1 MIKTPFKETNPC
13 GLARRPQPTRHPPPT
28 APRTQ
33 VGKERPLCAFNK
45 LCTGLPQADLPRF
58 RKIYERTVHKLSA
71 MLTTDEAYVRPEQ
84 SRKKQPFVQEKMP
97 DIRRDKFEP
106 GVIHSKTAFAQR
118 AIERPSP
125 LATAD
130 REVAAELPTDLRLAI
145 DFVASRGAKIVKD
158 RERRLE
164 QLRAC
169 AADLSDMRAALD
181 ACKTKEATLIAAPFN
196 VAWTAAVI
204 DAMMWPDIDLPLR
217 YVKGF
222 DVVFDV
228 PDSGVFRQ
236 EFDPAEIS
244 KKTFMEGNT
253 KMVAQISNEIKRSA
267 TEGDAQAREGRKQ
280 CWIRTKEEIKE
291 GLVFGPY
298 SRARMDKKYKRGRWR
313 CLGRSA
319 ILQKGKF
326 RCIDNGKR
334 NKANKATTMHERITC
349 GRADFPVMVARE
361 FAKRRAAAGVRKK
374 PPMKMQ
380 HGTSDLRAAY
390 RRVPTRQP
398 QFTCVAVWD
407 DDAKKVAYCD
417 VPGHN
422 FGLKSAVVNFNR
434 FPELAAVAARRLL
447 WCVTEHYYDDN
458 DSCEP
463 RYAGTSGQDMLI
475 ELCGDDFFG
484 FSFDPG
490 KTESMEESNEYLG
503 VVSDLSRVHE
513 GVLMMDVS
521 SKRRKKIKALT
532 TEILQERKLR
542 SGMAASIFGKSRFM
556 LSPCFGSL
564 GKACLQPIMAR
575 EYQRNAS
582 DLTEELADSVEFID
596 FLCDHLPP
604 LELPLLPSELEKVV
618 IFSDAE
624 GKQRDGEE
632 APSGHLGAVVY
643 HPVHGRHYCY
653 AKAPDHWVALF
664 DRIKQRST
672 YIGQFELCAALAAI
686 ISLPEEWLRGRPI
699 ELWVDNSGAVG
710 SLVKGYSGIADCA
723 RIVNLFHFA
732 IARIGVA
739 SIWIDYVA
747 SESNPADVPSRLH
760 EMSAAEAKVAL
771 SEFGSIMGMT
781 LPVFATEDGDWLSS
795 VEIAKTAWNL

>member
-1 MIKTPFKETNPC
+1 
-13 GLARRPQPTRHPPPT
+13 
-28 APRTQ
+28 
-33 VGKERPLCAFNK
+33 
-45 LCTGLPQADLPRF
+45 
-58 RKIYERTVHKLSA
+58 
-71 MLTTDEAYVRPEQ
+71 
-84 SRKKQPFVQEKMP
+84 
-97 DIRRDKFEP
+97 
-106 GVIHSKTAFAQR
+106 
-118 AIERPSP
+118 
-125 LATAD
+125 
-130 REVAAELPTDLRLAI
+130 
-145 DFVASRGAKIVKD
+145 
-158 RERRLE
+158 
-164 QLRAC
+164 
-169 AADLSDMRAALD
+169 MRAALD

-253 KMVAQISNEIKRSA
+253 KMVAQISDEIKRSA

-280 CWIRTKEEIKE
+280 CWIRTKEEIEE

-422 FGLKSAVVNFNR
+422 LGLKSAVVNFNR

-463 RYAGTSGQDMLI
+463 SYAGTSGQDALI
-475 ELCGDDFFG
+475 DLCGDDFFG

-575 EYQRNAS
+575 ESTSATRATSPKNLPTQSSSSISYATTFPHSSSRSCRANSRRSSFSPTRRAS
-582 DLTEELADSVEFID
+582 SAT
-596 FLCDHLPP
+596 
-604 LELPLLPSELEKVV
+604 
-618 IFSDAE
+618 
-624 GKQRDGEE
+624 
-632 APSGHLGAVVY
+632 
-643 HPVHGRHYCY
+643 
-653 AKAPDHWVALF
+653 AKRPRRGTWALSCTT
-664 DRIKQRST
+664 RCT
-672 YIGQFELCAALAAI
+672 GAI
-686 ISLPEEWLRGRPI
+686 IATRKRRTTGWRYSTRSSSARHT
-699 ELWVDNSGAVG
+699 SG
-710 SLVKGYSGIADCA
+710 SLNSARRSRRSSACPRSG
-723 RIVNLFHFA
+723 
-732 IARIGVA
+732 
-739 SIWIDYVA
+739 
-747 SESNPADVPSRLH
+747 
-760 EMSAAEAKVAL
+760 SA
-771 SEFGSIMGMT
+771 GGR
-781 LPVFATEDGDWLSS
+781 SS
-795 VEIAKTAWNL
+795 SG